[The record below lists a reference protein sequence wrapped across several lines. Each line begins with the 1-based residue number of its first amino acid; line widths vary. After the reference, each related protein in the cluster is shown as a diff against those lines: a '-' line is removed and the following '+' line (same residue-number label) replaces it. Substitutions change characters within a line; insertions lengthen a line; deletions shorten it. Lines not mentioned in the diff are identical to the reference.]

1 MVTKYADAIVDSVR
15 VDSDTET
22 TIYFDNMASGV
33 DSSWDIDTDDD
44 GYYYSFKLNGTEI
57 QPSDIQEGDVL
68 SIAYDVT
75 GNFDDSTTY
84 SVLVSRDV
92 ATGPVNSISPDDNAL
107 DYEYTLSD
115 GNVYKLADPT
125 SLASTKDLESG
136 EEYTLYLDAF
146 CKVVKADQEAT
157 SKLIGIIDSV
167 YTADGDQ
174 YYANIITKTGEK
186 VKVNVKEK
194 NYSATY
200 DKCYNADGSK
210 KLIQDRVYNYS
221 LNSSNEITV
230 KAQEKAK
237 NTSGEELTYKASTNK
252 LGSYKINDA
261 ITSMLDISEYYNTD
275 GTINGTVSAITSSG
289 LDDDEDYTAYV
300 FAKNSSDNSYQL
312 ILVEAEGTGFTTST
326 QVVVYS
332 KYGSQNTDDGEKTTI
347 YAYANGE
354 STTTAYILDEDVEF
368 VTSYDG
374 DTEKYSTSTSIPYS
388 EGDLLVLKT
397 NTSGEVTKVVP
408 MFASNGLLRSGYS
421 NLYAAA
427 TASATALSD
436 IIAPANG
443 FANKYFADKKSSDQV
458 SFKFGPIIDKSDSDI
473 TLGEYNYTAADGNKI
488 ATNTNDLEDLSFD
501 SDVTVYVYNY
511 DKGTSY
517 RVSAGAKGS
526 IVKTQIASA
535 NCYSDTSMDIDA
547 SDKSLINW
555 TSFNQEA
562 TSTYGQVNYAF
573 VKLVDDDVTEVYVI
587 TPSTSKK

>member
-1 MVTKYADAIVDSVR
+1 
-15 VDSDTET
+15 
-22 TIYFDNMASGV
+22 
-33 DSSWDIDTDDD
+33 
-44 GYYYSFKLNGTEI
+44 
-57 QPSDIQEGDVL
+57 
-68 SIAYDVT
+68 
-75 GNFDDSTTY
+75 
-84 SVLVSRDV
+84 
-92 ATGPVNSISPDDNAL
+92 
-107 DYEYTLSD
+107 
-115 GNVYKLADPT
+115 
-125 SLASTKDLESG
+125 
-136 EEYTLYLDAF
+136 LYLDAF
-146 CKVVKADQEAT
+146 GKIVKADQEAT

-167 YTADGDQ
+167 YSADGDQ
-174 YYANIITKTGEK
+174 YYANVITKAGEK
-186 VKVNVKEK
+186 IKVSIK
-194 NYSATY
+194 NEDKYNTY
-200 DKCYNADGSK
+200 K
-210 KLIQDRVYNYS
+210 KLCYGDDGAKKDITDRVYNYS
-221 LNSSNEITV
+221 LNSSNEITI
-230 KAQEKAK
+230 KAK
-237 NTSGEELTYKASTNK
+237 ESVKNADNNKLTYKASTNK

-261 ITSMLDISEYYNTD
+261 ITALLDISDYND
-275 GTINGTVSAITSSG
+275 DGTVSAITSSG
-289 LDDDEDYTAYV
+289 LDDDEDYIAYV
-300 FAKNSSDNSYQL
+300 FGKNSSDNSYQL